1 MSNDKEISKQTIE
14 HDVNSTVACV
24 SPETIEVICSELNSN
39 PDVFIRGTMQR
50 LEEEQAILFEG
61 IGQLI
66 DSNARDDEE
75 TMKMAAIVALTY
87 NFIKAQTETERGA
100 TIPFVTED
108 ALPDIDTVDSVAESQ
123 AFAKDL
129 LNRLLVEQPAMSG
142 NLETNIH
149 QFARD
154 DQEKA
159 NLWASS
165 AVAYSMVASQIEGGA
180 LGDTFEG

>member
-1 MSNDKEISKQTIE
+1 MSNDKEIPKQTIE
-14 HDVNSTVACV
+14 QDVDPTVPSV
-24 SPETIEVICSELNSN
+24 TPETIDTVCSELNSN

-50 LEEEQAILFEG
+50 LEEEQGVLFEG

-87 NFIKAQTETERGA
+87 NFIKAQTETEQGMML
-100 TIPFVTED
+100 PFVTED
-108 ALPDIDTVDSVAESQ
+108 ALPDIDTIDSLAESQ
-123 AFAKDL
+123 EFAQDV
-129 LNRLLVEQPAMSG
+129 LNRLITEQPAMSG

-165 AVAYSMVASQIEGGA
+165 AVTYGMIASQIEGGA
-180 LGDTFEG
+180 AGDSVER